1 MSDTTTDTTAGDDA
15 KARVK
20 AAAEEL
26 KVELGRVID
35 QKLDELGAK
44 IGAT

>member
-1 MSDTTTDTTAGDDA
+1 MSDTTTEPSKGDDA

-26 KVELGRVID
+26 KAELGRIID

>member
-1 MSDTTTDTTAGDDA
+1 MTTTEDPSKGDEF
-15 KARVK
+15 KARLA

-26 KVELGRVID
+26 KAELGVIID